1 MDLTGIQQKDV
12 VVKQEESFVKGYSSI
27 KTFFQS
33 KEFDKIYQAN
43 FKEWNKWVMGL
54 ALRWM
59 FGREGYEYI

>member
-12 VVKQEESFVKGYSSI
+12 VVKQEASFVKGYSSI

-43 FKEWNKWVMGL
+43 FKEWNK
-54 ALRWM
+54 
-59 FGREGYEYI
+59 